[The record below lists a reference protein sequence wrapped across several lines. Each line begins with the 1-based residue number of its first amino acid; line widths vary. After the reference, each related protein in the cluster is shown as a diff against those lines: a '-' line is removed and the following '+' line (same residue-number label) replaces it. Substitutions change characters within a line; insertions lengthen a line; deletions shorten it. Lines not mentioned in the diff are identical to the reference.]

1 MSVGCWV
8 AEFSS
13 KLPMFEVG
21 SFLRKDS
28 SLHTEVQKEKN
39 GLWHER
45 GGDLKDFYK
54 GFSLEWY
61 NIAFNV
67 EGNLPES
74 TGKLGNQ
81 VPVA

>member
-1 MSVGCWV
+1 MWAVGLLNLVVNFRCLKLDLFFEKTQV
-8 AEFSS
+8 CIQRS
-13 KLPMFEVG
+13 KKKKMDCG
-21 SFLRKDS
+21 TS
-28 SLHTEVQKEKN
+28 
-39 GLWHER
+39 G